1 MPAESALPRDRGH
14 AVTPRPPSRP
24 AVPPGRGTATQ
35 RARPIPDLPPLGF
48 TLIELVVTLVLVG
61 ILAAVVLPRFMG
73 RGSYAARAA
82 QDQLI
87 SAARYAQQVA
97 MLKGPGAQV
106 HFVLTNAT
114 YQIELAGVPLTLPGT
129 GATRKTLTDV
139 RTTNANLAYTS
150 LGNTTATTITLTGRD
165 VTRRVCISATG
176 FAYAC

>member
-1 MPAESALPRDRGH
+1 MTPESTLPRDREWIVARPLSHSVAIPGQR
-14 AVTPRPPSRP
+14 AAARRPRPAPY
-24 AVPPGRGTATQ
+24 PP
-35 RARPIPDLPPLGF
+35 PPGF

-73 RGSYAARAA
+73 RGTYAARAA

-97 MLKGPGAQV
+97 MIKGPGAQV
-106 HFVLTNAT
+106 HFVLNQAT

-129 GATRKTLTDV
+129 DATHKTLTDV

-150 LGNTTATTITLTGRD
+150 LGNTTATTITLTGRAM
-165 VTRRVCISATG
+165 TRRVCISATG